1 MTYEVVADFG
11 RRVRLGMVGG
21 GLDSVIGRTHLVSMR
36 ADGLCELTAGA
47 MSVDPAVATQS
58 AKQELIASDRIYL
71 DYKEMAGQEAKRDD
85 GIDAVVIATPPQI
98 HFQVAKAFLENGIDV
113 ICEKPLTRNLAE
125 AIELGKLIDA
135 QDRLFCLT
143 HCYSGYPMVRQAR
156 DMVRSEEL
164 GEVRLIEGELCAGDP
179 GVAREPEDPTNRHW
193 RFRAASMG
201 KGAIMGEVA
210 SHAHHTVSYVTGLKV
225 EQVSAELSTFAKG
238 REVYDNSYVTAR
250 FEGGARGRIW
260 GSYMASGN
268 DHGLSFRI
276 FGEKAGLIWNQEDPE
291 VLWFKPIGKPAV
303 RLARGYDCSSDDS
316 LAGTRFRPGHPEGYA
331 LAFANLYSDFAQAI
345 MHRKLGRDPSA
356 FLNRIPGIDDG
367 ISVMALIDAAVRS
380 YENDGKWTDVLVGPV

>member
-1 MTYEVVADFG
+1 MTYDVVADFG
-11 RRVRLGMVGG
+11 RRIRLGMVGG
-21 GLDSVIGRTHLVSMR
+21 GLDSVIGRTHLVSLR

-47 MSVDPAVATQS
+47 MSVDPAVAKQS
-58 AKQELIASDRIYL
+58 AKQELIANDRIYL
-71 DYKEMAGQEAKRDD
+71 DYQEMADQERKRED

-98 HFQVAKAFLENGIDV
+98 HFRVAKAFLENGIDA
-113 ICEKPLTRNLAE
+113 ICEKPVTRDLDE
-125 AIELGKLIDA
+125 AIELKKLIGA

-156 DMVRSEEL
+156 DMVRSGAL

-179 GVAREPEDPTNRHW
+179 GVAREPEDPATRHW

-210 SHAHHTVSYVTGLKV
+210 SHAHHIVSYVTGLKV

-276 FGEKAGLIWNQEDPE
+276 FGEKAGLTWHQEDPE
-291 VLWFKPIGKPAV
+291 VLWFKPIGKPSV
-303 RLARGYDCSSDDS
+303 RMARGYDCNSDDS
-316 LAGTRFRPGHPEGYA
+316 LAGSRFRPGHPEGYA

-345 MHRKLGRDPSA
+345 MYRKLGRDPSV

-367 ISVMALIDAAVRS
+367 VSVMALIEAAFRS
-380 YENDGKWTDVLVGPV
+380 YNNDGKWTDVSGGTA